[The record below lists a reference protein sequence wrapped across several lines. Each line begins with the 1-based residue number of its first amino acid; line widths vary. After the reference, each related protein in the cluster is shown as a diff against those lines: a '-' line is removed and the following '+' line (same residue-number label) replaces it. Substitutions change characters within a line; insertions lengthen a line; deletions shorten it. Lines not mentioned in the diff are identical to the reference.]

1 MTKKEEIVIAR
12 YEYGGERFE
21 ILVRPKEAMEL
32 RNGKSI
38 SLSDVV
44 VSDTI
49 YKDVK
54 KGLKASPSSLKKVFG
69 TTDFE
74 EVAKQI
80 ILKGEI
86 PLTAEQRREILEN
99 KRKQLI
105 DYIAR
110 NAIDPKTNLPIPR
123 TRIEMALEQ
132 AKVQIDPNKDI
143 EGQALQIV
151 KEIAKIIPI
160 KIAKALI
167 EIKVSPKYSSKVKS
181 QLHNLGEVKKTN
193 WLGDGTLVAEIEIP
207 AGAQQEIIDKLN
219 SLTKG
224 EVEVKILQV
233 K

>member
-1 MTKKEEIVIAR
+1 MTKKEEMVIAR

-21 ILVRPKEAMEL
+21 ILVRPKEAMDL
-32 RNGKSI
+32 RNGKSV

-74 EVAKQI
+74 EVARQI

-99 KRKQLI
+99 KRKQVI

-123 TRIEMALEQ
+123 TRIEMAMEQ
-132 AKVQIDPNKDI
+132 AKVQIDPNKDV

-151 KEIAKIIPI
+151 KEIAKVIPI
-160 KIAKALI
+160 KIAKALM
-167 EIKVSPKYSSKVKS
+167 EIKVGPKYSSKVKS
-181 QLHNLGEVKKTN
+181 QLHNLGEVKKIN

-207 AGAQQEIIDKLN
+207 AGAQQEVIDKLN

-224 EVEVKILQV
+224 EVEVKIIQV

>member
-1 MTKKEEIVIAR
+1 MTKKEEMVIAR
-12 YEYGGERFE
+12 YEHGGERFE

-32 RNGKSI
+32 RSGKSI

-54 KGLKASPSSLKKVFG
+54 KGLKASPSALKKVFG

-74 EVAKQI
+74 EVARQI

-86 PLTAEQRREILEN
+86 PLTAEQRKEMLEN
-99 KRKQLI
+99 KRKQII
-105 DYIAR
+105 DYISR

-123 TRIEMALEQ
+123 TRIEMAMEQ
-132 AKVQIDPNKDI
+132 ARIQIDPNKDV
-143 EGQALQIV
+143 EAQALQIV
-151 KEIAKIIPI
+151 KELTKIIPI

-167 EIKVSPKYSSKVKS
+167 EIKVDPKYSSRVKA

-193 WLGDGTLVAEIEIP
+193 WLGDGTLIAEIEIP
-207 AGAQQEIIDKLN
+207 AGAQQEVIDKLN
-219 SLTKG
+219 ALTKG

>member
-1 MTKKEEIVIAR
+1 MTKKEEMVIAR
-12 YEYGGERFE
+12 YEHGGERFE
-21 ILVRPKEAMEL
+21 ILVRPKEAMDL
-32 RNGKSI
+32 RNGKSV

-86 PLTAEQRREILEN
+86 PLTAEQRKEILEN
-99 KRKQLI
+99 KRKQVI

-123 TRIEMALEQ
+123 TRIEMAMEQ
-132 AKVQIDPNKDI
+132 AKVQIDPNKDV

-151 KEIAKIIPI
+151 KEIAKVIPI
-160 KIAKALI
+160 KIAKVLI
-167 EIKVSPKYSSKVKS
+167 EIKVDPKYSSKVKS

-207 AGAQQEIIDKLN
+207 AGAQQEVIDKLN

-224 EVEVKILQV
+224 EVEVKIVQV

>member
-1 MTKKEEIVIAR
+1 MVIAR
-12 YEYGGERFE
+12 YEHGGERFE
-21 ILVRPKEAMEL
+21 ILVRPKEAMDL
-32 RNGKSI
+32 RNGKSV

-86 PLTAEQRREILEN
+86 PLTAEQRKEILEN
-99 KRKQLI
+99 KRKQVI

-123 TRIEMALEQ
+123 TRIEMAMEQ
-132 AKVQIDPNKDI
+132 AKVQIDPNKDV

-151 KEIAKIIPI
+151 KEIAKVIPI
-160 KIAKALI
+160 KIAKVLI
-167 EIKVSPKYSSKVKS
+167 EIKVDPKYSSKVKS

-207 AGAQQEIIDKLN
+207 AGAQQEVIDKLN

-224 EVEVKILQV
+224 EVEVKIVQV